1 MGGKEETVGYFA
13 VGHSFD
19 DTDNDFL
26 FAGTQCLLF
35 IAIPFAVFAF
45 GMQALQFELHFVCT
59 VEYADLVVIIPDN
72 GMFGYGIEQGQAFH
86 IRATRHLLQVR
97 DSEVTRDG
105 RIDDEDIRMVCPEV
119 LRKRFDSRY
128 F

>member
-1 MGGKEETVGYFA
+1 MYLQFAGDISPVCNDCMGGKEETVGYFA

-45 GMQALQFELHFVCT
+45 GMQALQFELHFV
-59 VEYADLVVIIPDN
+59 
-72 GMFGYGIEQGQAFH
+72 
-86 IRATRHLLQVR
+86 
-97 DSEVTRDG
+97 
-105 RIDDEDIRMVCPEV
+105 
-119 LRKRFDSRY
+119 
-128 F
+128 